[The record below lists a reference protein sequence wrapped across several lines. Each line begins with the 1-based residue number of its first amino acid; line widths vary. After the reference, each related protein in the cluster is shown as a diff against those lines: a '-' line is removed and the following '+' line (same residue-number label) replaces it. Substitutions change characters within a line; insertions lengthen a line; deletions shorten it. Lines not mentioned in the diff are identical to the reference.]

1 MPNHRRDFLKTLIT
15 AGALPG
21 LFTSPAAARAAAS
34 LFAGEPLDQEAAQSI
49 NPEFDAKSLS
59 YWSSF
64 LDNDAEPVISTG
76 GQTRGGGGAAD
87 SSQPVFLHYGTEG
100 FQNAA
105 ELDPSKLV
113 EEGDVMVS
121 VNTSTIKVGTQD
133 QETFQKLENAQIRVD
148 VAQRTS
154 ILPIIEAM
162 AYTVV
167 GGMRTVQMEEA
178 AKSKTSSS
186 SSKKTIPTVQ
196 SISVD
201 SDAAWQ
207 KMQNIPLPTGEGRW
221 ALNLEAQR
229 KDSLFCQVFSN
240 VVKMSGQF
248 SPFVGLP
255 GIALSA
261 LNSFNTLYGAMHSRP
276 VQVIQAPPT
285 RVFATQDAISRTGSP
300 GAVTGIVLQ
309 SGTYILIPA
318 KQLPTPDQ
326 LKSLTVMQGRMVP
339 QKTPASDVDSVA
351 AETLKDV
358 TYVTFDVQVTPA
370 QLVTGPAQKK
380 S

>member
-1 MPNHRRDFLKTLIT
+1 MFNPRRDFLKTLFT
-15 AGALPG
+15 AGAMQG
-21 LFTSPAAARAAAS
+21 LFTSPTAARAAAA
-34 LFAGEPLDQEAAQSI
+34 LFSGAPLDAEIAQSI
-49 NPEFDAKSLS
+49 NPQFDAKSYN

-64 LDNDAEPVISTG
+64 LDNDAEPIVSTG
-76 GQTRGGGGAAD
+76 GQTRGASGD
-87 SSQPVFLHYGTEG
+87 PSLPVFLHYANDEG
-100 FQNAA
+100 FKNAA

-113 EEGDVMVS
+113 EQGDVMVS
-121 VNTSTIKVGTQD
+121 VNTSTIKVGTAD
-133 QETFQKLENAQIRVD
+133 KDTFEKLENAQIRVD
-148 VAQRTS
+148 VAQRTA

-167 GGMRTVQMEEA
+167 GGLRTGQMEEA
-178 AKSKTSSS
+178 KSSAPATAKKT
-186 SSKKTIPTVQ
+186 TIPTIQ
-196 SISVD
+196 NISVD

-240 VVKMSGQF
+240 VVKMAGQF
-248 SPFVGLP
+248 SPFIGLP

-261 LNSFNTLYGAMHSRP
+261 LNSFNTLYGAMHARP

-285 RVFATQDAISRTGSP
+285 SVFATQEAISRTGSP

-318 KQLPTPDQ
+318 KQLPTSDQ
-326 LKSLTVMQGRMVP
+326 LKSLMVLQGRMVP
-339 QKTPASDVDSVA
+339 QKTAASDVDSAA
-351 AETLKDV
+351 AETLKDT

-370 QLVTGPAQKK
+370 NFVNAPAKK